1 MSAES
6 LQSPPA
12 EAAGEVPSDAELD
25 TMERTAS
32 RRTHRF
38 RAWLA
43 RRHVSIRVGYRALIA
58 VVGGVVIVLGLILVP
73 LPGPGWLVVFGGLA
87 ILSTE
92 FAWARR
98 VARWLR
104 ARLASFWAWWKA
116 RRAARRATR
125 ARRAVA

>member
-1 MSAES
+1 
-6 LQSPPA
+6 
-12 EAAGEVPSDAELD
+12 
-25 TMERTAS
+25 MEHAAS

-43 RRHVSIRVGYRALIA
+43 RRHISIRIGYRVLIA
-58 VVGGVVIVLGLILVP
+58 VMGAIVIVLGLILVP

-104 ARLASFWAWWKA
+104 AQLARFWAWWKA
-116 RRAARRATR
+116 RRAARRAAKR
-125 ARRAVA
+125 RRATA